1 MTSGFEIPGPSEIS
15 RLLRGETDVIA
26 EWSRRWVAGRFV
38 LHLAVII
45 LGAGLYGAT
54 MGWWRGPQQALFV
67 AIKFPLII
75 VLVTAGNALL
85 NGLLAPLLGLNIRFY
100 QSFSAIFMSF
110 TVTSAVLGA
119 FSPVMAFLVWNAP
132 AMNSNVSAGFT
143 YSAILLAQ
151 VAVIALAGT
160 TGNARLLQLLLSLS
174 PHRAP
179 ALRVM
184 AAWLAGNLFL
194 GSQLT
199 WILRPFIGSP
209 NLPVEFLRPNAFHGN
224 FYEAVF
230 RAIHQLLFG

>member
-1 MTSGFEIPGPSEIS
+1 VTSGFEIPGPSEIS

-26 EWSRRWVAGRFV
+26 EWSRRWVAGRFI
-38 LHLAVII
+38 LHLVVII
-45 LGAGLYGAT
+45 LGSGLYGAT

-67 AIKFPLII
+67 AIKFPLIM
-75 VLVTAGNALL
+75 VLVTVGNALL

-110 TVTSAVLGA
+110 TITSAVLGA

-132 AMNSNVSAGFT
+132 AMSSSVSAGLT
-143 YSAILLAQ
+143 YCVILLAQ
-151 VAVIALAGT
+151 VAVIAVAGT
-160 TGNARLLQLLLSLS
+160 TGNVRLFQLLLSLS
-174 PHRAP
+174 PQRAA
-179 ALRVM
+179 ALRVL

-209 NLPVEFLRPNAFHGN
+209 NLPVQFLRPNAFHGN

-230 RAIHQLLFG
+230 RAIHQILLS

>member
-15 RLLRGETDVIA
+15 HLLRGETEVIA
-26 EWSRRWVAGRFV
+26 EWSRRWVSGRFI

-75 VLVTAGNALL
+75 VLVTVGNSLL
-85 NGLLAPLLGLNIRFY
+85 NGLLAPLLGLNIRFH
-100 QSFSAIFMSF
+100 QSFSAIVMSF
-110 TVTSAVLGA
+110 TVTAAILGA
-119 FSPVMAFLVWNAP
+119 FSPVMAFLVWNTP
-132 AMNSNVSAGFT
+132 AMSLRGSAAST
-143 YSAILLAQ
+143 YSVILLAH

-160 TGNARLLQLLLSLS
+160 TGNVRLFQLLLSLS
-174 PHRAP
+174 PHRAA
-179 ALRVM
+179 ALRVLG
-184 AAWLAGNLFL
+184 AWLTGNLFL

-209 NLPVEFLRPNAFHGN
+209 DLPVQFLRPNAFHGN
-224 FYEAVF
+224 FYEAIF
-230 RAIHQLLFG
+230 RAIHYILIG